1 MTANLPKK
9 NLPDAL
15 DALPEWSASILSGF
29 VEARKKDGMTEKTI
43 TMCKAAGKNFFL
55 YLEKIGI
62 LNLFSFP
69 FRNKFF
75 FIFRSPSPPVT
86 DIFYTTITE
95 IFFCQT
101 IPGHLCDLF
110 IFTFEFFSGY
120 KYFLLPQKVQKKTI
134 YGFTVNDLFIANI
147 QFISFCFHNLVSLL
161 LLQLLQLLYNPY
173 FPLISEITSS
183 AFR

>member
-29 VEARKKDGMTEKTI
+29 VEDRKKDGMTEKTI

-75 FIFRSPSPPVT
+75 FIFLSPSPPVT

-101 IPGHLCDLF
+101 IAGHVCDLLSLPLNSF
-110 IFTFEFFSGY
+110 PAINISSFPKRY
-120 KYFLLPQKVQKKTI
+120 KKRPS
-134 YGFTVNDLFIANI
+134 TVL
-147 QFISFCFHNLVSLL
+147 
-161 LLQLLQLLYNPY
+161 
-173 FPLISEITSS
+173 
-183 AFR
+183 R